1 MGTGSAAAI
10 VGREARAFG
19 RNLIGFLRFDPATC
33 AAIQRDPRGA
43 AHGLA
48 AMLLASL
55 AAAVGHVGLAGGE
68 RPLEVAFAG
77 EIALWA
83 VAAGLAWFL
92 AITLFRPP
100 RNPSAAEIV
109 PLLGFA
115 QVPQAL
121 GLLALAPVPA
131 LGMAGDAAGSVLFV
145 VYVVAALRATVGFDL
160 LRSAVNGV
168 LGVTVAIVALV
179 GVVVGNGLDAA
190 ALGAYRPIARQ
201 VSSLSAKV
209 DQAVAPFVAVP
220 APVVPAT
227 VSGVV
232 AAAPH
237 PAVGKGKGKGTGKA
251 SPTAG
256 PTATAADPAAD
267 LGPADAAKAA
277 KRAKH
282 HKPAKEVQPAN
293 DVEAVTVLEDLAT
306 PTADGKGGHH
316 KGRAALE
323 IGTPIT
329 AFP

>member
-1 MGTGSAAAI
+1 MKSTAAAANLDATPRRRLIDALADSIDDVGYSTTTVADIVRRARTSRRTFYEYFSDREACLVALLTETNRQAIETISAA
-10 VGREARAFG
+10 V
-19 RNLIGFLRFDPATC
+19 DPAAPWTVQIRQ
-33 AAIQRDPRGA
+33 AVEAWIANAESRPAVMLSWIRD
-43 AHGLA
+43 
-48 AMLLASL
+48 
-55 AAAVGHVGLAGGE
+55 
-68 RPLEVAFAG
+68 
-77 EIALWA
+77 
-83 VAAGLAWFL
+83 
-92 AITLFRPP
+92 
-100 RNPSAAEIV
+100 
-109 PLLGFA
+109 
-115 QVPQAL
+115 
-121 GLLALAPVPA
+121 VPA